1 MVVCIVGSTATG
13 KTRLSVAL
21 AEALGG
27 EVVSFDSMQVYRGM
41 TVGTAAPTQEEMRG
55 VKHHMIGFLDPR
67 ERYSVGRYVRDAD
80 PIVQDI
86 LHRGKPVIL
95 VGGIEPLME
104 RLRQVDPQA
113 AASIQPEN
121 RKRVIRALEVYEET
135 GKTITQ
141 HNLETQA
148 IPPKYAPVWIGLEDA
163 DRAAFFRRIERRT
176 AQMLQNG
183 LWQELLSLLDAGV
196 PADAT
201 AMQAIGYK
209 ELLPFLKN
217 GRALPPEAL
226 ARAADEISLRTRQY
240 AKRQRTWFRR
250 NAAVRWLDAGA
261 PFDEIFSQARR
272 VATASD
278 KV

>member
-1 MVVCIVGSTATG
+1 
-13 KTRLSVAL
+13 
-21 AEALGG
+21 
-27 EVVSFDSMQVYRGM
+27 M

-67 ERYSVGRYVRDAD
+67 ECYSVGRYVRDAD

-95 VGGIEPLME
+95 VGGTGLYVDSLVAGRQFAPFPATGRREALTRLAEEQGIEPLME

-148 IPPKYAPVWIGLEDA
+148 IPPKYDPVWIGLEDA

-250 NAAVRWLDAGA
+250 NTAVQWLDAGA

>member
-1 MVVCIVGSTATG
+1 
-13 KTRLSVAL
+13 
-21 AEALGG
+21 
-27 EVVSFDSMQVYRGM
+27 
-41 TVGTAAPTQEEMRG
+41 
-55 VKHHMIGFLDPR
+55 
-67 ERYSVGRYVRDAD
+67 
-80 PIVQDI
+80 
-86 LHRGKPVIL
+86 
-95 VGGIEPLME
+95 ME

-113 AASIQPEN
+113 AASIRPEN

-148 IPPKYAPVWIGLEDA
+148 IPPKYAPLWIGLEDA

-250 NAAVRWLDAGA
+250 NAAVHWLDAGA